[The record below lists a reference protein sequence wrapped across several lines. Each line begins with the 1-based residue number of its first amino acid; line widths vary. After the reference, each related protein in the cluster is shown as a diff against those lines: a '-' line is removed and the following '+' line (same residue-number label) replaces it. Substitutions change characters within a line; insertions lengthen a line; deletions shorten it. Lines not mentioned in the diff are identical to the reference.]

1 MKKIKGLA
9 VLVVFVV
16 MAAFAYAQMYG
27 WQRYWLSISTPEGES
42 CSGVQVTV
50 YDADTSNV
58 ATLATD
64 RTASET
70 YITQPTV
77 DSRGICSF
85 WYKGT
90 SCDVTITETPVSK
103 NVIKVSG
110 LTPRSH
116 KVIFYPAKFDS
127 FGTVTATSLNATTL
141 KGVQSGT
148 FGTVTATSLNA
159 TTLKGVQ
166 SGTAIGGTITF
177 DRKYLSAPK
186 VFFEIETDSDT
197 DVLRDVKLTD
207 NSSTETA
214 TYKVI
219 SYNGS
224 TFSDATDT
232 DTIIWT
238 AIGTE

>member
-148 FGTVTATSLNA
+148 
-159 TTLKGVQ
+159 
-166 SGTAIGGTITF
+166 AIGGKITF
-177 DRKYLSAPK
+177 DREYLSAPK

-224 TFSDATDT
+224 SFSDATDT

-238 AIGTE
+238 AIGAE

>member
-148 FGTVTATSLNA
+148 
-159 TTLKGVQ
+159 
-166 SGTAIGGTITF
+166 AIGGTITF